1 MPVTVAWQSRAPQPP
16 AYNAVPARTTL
27 ADFSRPIHRTPPPP
41 PLSHRPLSE
50 SPSQEASVQTPKT
63 TEKVKVAWTDASK
76 QYVARAI
83 ASLDD
88 GLPAGIT
95 KADCAA
101 KLKSTMNYFGE
112 RNSLHTV
119 DWPNYPLP
127 QVLLLGERMGTSSN
141 PTESISNYVIPS
153 SDSTNN
159 QPLASSSKRK
169 SQDMDG
175 LQPSSSPAKISIPP
189 WQKTNSLVDRIS
201 FANGQK
207 DKRTKKNASAA
218 DSPSKFDSTDL
229 EKRKQRFQLGAAV
242 SKTTPPWKSSRNDSD
257 SEESDAPIVG
267 TNQSLEKSYLRLTSR
282 PKAESVRPQHV
293 LEKTLDMLR
302 QKWKSEEKN
311 YNYICN
317 QFKSLRQDLTVQ
329 HIKNPFTVRVYETH
343 ARIALEKEDLG
354 EYNQCQTQLR
364 ALYEQNLGG
373 HPAEFLAYR
382 ILYFVYT
389 CNKADMNDLLAEL
402 TPADKTQDAVK
413 HALAVRSSL
422 ALGNYHK
429 FFKLYLEAPN
439 MGPYLMDM
447 FVARERL
454 SALANISKAYMS
466 ISLRFL
472 TDELG
477 FMNADECRAFFE
489 TYNVQHL
496 IEEKVDE
503 KTGKQSRV
511 NMKGSAALFDKLRAN
526 AFSKIDIKG
535 QI

>member
-1 MPVTVAWQSRAPQPP
+1 MSMPVTVAWQSSTPRPP
-16 AYNAVPARTTL
+16 AYNAVPARTNLT
-27 ADFSRPIHRTPPPP
+27 DFPRTTRLTPSPPGPKSSSETPSR
-41 PLSHRPLSE
+41 
-50 SPSQEASVQTPKT
+50 EASLQTPET
-63 TEKVKVAWTDASK
+63 TAKVKVAWTDASK
-76 QYVARAI
+76 KYVSRAI
-83 ASLDD
+83 ASFDNE
-88 GLPAGIT
+88 LPPGIT
-95 KADCAA
+95 RADCAA
-101 KLKSTMNYFGE
+101 KLKSIMNFYGE

-119 DWPNYPLP
+119 DWPTYPLP
-127 QVLLLGERMGTSSN
+127 QYILAGERESMNYNPTGTPSKIVTTSSD
-141 PTESISNYVIPS
+141 I
-153 SDSTNN
+153 TNN
-159 QPLASSSKRK
+159 QLLSSSSKRK
-169 SQDMDG
+169 SQDMEG
-175 LQPSSSPAKISIPP
+175 LQPSSSPAKMSIPP

-207 DKRTKKNASAA
+207 DKRGKKNATAT

-229 EKRKQRFQLGAAV
+229 EKRKQRFQLGTTV
-242 SKTTPPWKSSRNDSD
+242 NKTTPPWNSPRNDSD
-257 SEESDAPIVG
+257 AEESEAPIVG

-282 PKAESVRPQHV
+282 PKAESVRPQYV

-402 TPADKTQDAVK
+402 TPADKTRDAVK

-454 SALANISKAYMS
+454 SALANISKAYVALLLPFVRRTCS
-466 ISLRFL
+466 
-472 TDELG
+472 
-477 FMNADECRAFFE
+477 N
-489 TYNVQHL
+489 
-496 IEEKVDE
+496 
-503 KTGKQSRV
+503 
-511 NMKGSAALFDKLRAN
+511 GS
-526 AFSKIDIKG
+526 
-535 QI
+535 